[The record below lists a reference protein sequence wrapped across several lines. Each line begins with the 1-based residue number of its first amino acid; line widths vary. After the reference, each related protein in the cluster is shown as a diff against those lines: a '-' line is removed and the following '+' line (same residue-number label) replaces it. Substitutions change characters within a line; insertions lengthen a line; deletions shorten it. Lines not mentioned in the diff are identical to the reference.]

1 MNFTSNENLVANGG
15 QATIGAQDGS
25 FDTVTI
31 ALDDSNLGFLK
42 LQFNLDAEADG
53 FANFEAVDQFGTSF
67 LFNNIALDGTGEN
80 KFTLF
85 SLDDQVA
92 VSFKLV
98 STVGIQLVD
107 QLNQV
112 RLGPTDVCT
121 QDCTATTA
129 TQATEQV
136 PEPSTMLLIGSGLL
150 ALAQYARRK
159 RN

>member
-1 MNFTSNENLVANGG
+1 M
-15 QATIGAQDGS
+15 
-25 FDTVTI
+25 
-31 ALDDSNLGFLK
+31 LDDPSQGFLK
-42 LQFNLDAEADG
+42 LQFNLDVESDG
-53 FANFEAVDQFGTSF
+53 FANFLPVDQFGNPFSF
-67 LFNNIALDGTGEN
+67 DNIALDADGEN

-92 VSFKLV
+92 VSFKVV

-150 ALAQYARRK
+150 ALAQCARRK